1 MNQYCFIQCL
11 GKCKVPDEDKWH
23 NNVSGGLNRLIYI
36 NGGEG
41 GYYHKGIKHKF
52 KTGLLYLLPCYDD
65 IPTWSSYES
74 DEKRLDHT
82 YVNFEL
88 VPPIITKEVVEFD
101 PHSDPLVKA
110 AFEVLSKI
118 SESSVDRKVYSLKN
132 EELQYLKAT
141 IIYILDKMIAA
152 GCLKTLDDKMIIS
165 ALEKMHKG
173 IASNIS
179 IREIAESSF
188 VSYEGF
194 IRKFNKILGMTP
206 YTYLKQLRIR
216 TAAALRAEGATL
228 EEAAERCGYSDATSL
243 LHAISN
249 EKKLLKTKI

>member
-11 GKCKVPDEDKWH
+11 GKCKVPDEEKWH
-23 NNVSGGLNRLIYI
+23 NNVSGGLNRMVYV

-41 GYYHKGIKHKF
+41 GYYFRGEKRHF
-52 KTGLLYLLPCYDD
+52 KTGYLYLLPCYDD

-88 VPPIITKEVVEFD
+88 VPPIITKEVVELD
-101 PHSDPLVKA
+101 PHADPLISA
-110 AFEVLSKI
+110 AFTSLERI
-118 SESSVDRKVYSLKN
+118 AESTECKLYNLKN
-132 EELQYLKAT
+132 EELKYLKAT
-141 IIYILDKMIAA
+141 VVYILERMIAQ
-152 GCLKTLDDKMIIS
+152 GCLKTLDDEMIIT

-173 IASNIS
+173 ISGDIS
-179 IREIAESSF
+179 IREIAAKAF
-188 VSYEGF
+188 ISYEGF
-194 IRKFNKILGMTP
+194 IRRFNKVLGMTP
-206 YTYLKQLRIR
+206 STYLKQLRIR

-228 EEAAERCGYSDATSL
+228 EEAAERCGYSDSSSL
-243 LHAISN
+243 LHAIAN